1 MNKCFY
7 DKTAETP
14 AGVVIETPH
23 GRRVKAVESYV
34 DCEGCVMD
42 RFSDANAR
50 KDVVRQYGVDCAS
63 CVCHANQRKDRKNV
77 VFVDA
82 DTGSESEKKER
93 KNMKKIVM
101 KESVLERVWHF
112 LFGYRYWAVV
122 SVRKGTMEI
131 GLHTNILSSRS
142 EARRLLADVESYRE
156 LEVVSFWSRE
166 RYVAEEVDGR
176 RVNYVM

>member
-14 AGVVIETPH
+14 AGVVMETPH
-23 GRRVKAVESYV
+23 GRKVKAVESYV

-50 KDVVRQYGVDCAS
+50 KDVVRRYGVDCAS

-77 VFVDA
+77 VFVDV
-82 DTGSESEKKER
+82 EPEKKG
-93 KNMKKIVM
+93 NMKKIKM
-101 KESVLERVWHF
+101 EESVLERVWHF

-122 SVRKGTMEI
+122 SVRKGTMEV